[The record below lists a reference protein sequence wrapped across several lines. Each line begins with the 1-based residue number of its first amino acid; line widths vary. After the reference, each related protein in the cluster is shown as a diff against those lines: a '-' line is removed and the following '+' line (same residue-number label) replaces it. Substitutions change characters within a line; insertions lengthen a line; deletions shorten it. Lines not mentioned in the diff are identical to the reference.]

1 MRRSTALANVNLLWR
16 KVSTGKAAE
25 MAIPILAV
33 ITALACGAILIKISG
48 ASVIKAY
55 QGLFAGMFGSKKAL
69 IDTCVAST
77 PFILAGLS
85 VALGFQ
91 CGLFNIG
98 AEGQFYLGALCS
110 VIVGFAV
117 KGLPGWMHVTLA
129 ILAGLAGGAVWG
141 AIPGFLKA
149 RLGGHEVINTI
160 MMNYIGVNLSDFF
173 VKRLIRDPLAS
184 VDRTPYI
191 LDTAQLPKLFG
202 PDYRLHAGFI
212 IALAAVALIYW
223 LLYKT
228 TLGFEIRTTGA
239 NPSAARYAGI
249 RAGWTIVLV
258 MTIAGG
264 LAGLAGAGEVLG
276 LKHNL
281 PATFS
286 RGYGYDSIAIAFLA
300 RSNPLGVLP
309 AAFLWGGLRN
319 GAGLMQIRSGISI
332 DLINVIQALVIVFIA
347 ADPIVRWMYRIAPR
361 RRAAVVF
368 SRGWG
373 K

>member
-1 MRRSTALANVNLLWR
+1 LE
-16 KVSTGKAAE
+16 KVSLFWKKISAGKTAE
-25 MAIPILAV
+25 MAIPVLAV

-48 ASVIKAY
+48 ASITKAY
-55 QGLFAGMFGSKKAL
+55 QGLFAGMFGSQKAI
-69 IDTCVAST
+69 IDTFVSST

-85 VALGFQ
+85 VAVGFQ

-110 VIVGFAV
+110 VIVGFTV
-117 KGLPGWMHVTLA
+117 KGLPAWMHVTLA
-129 ILAGLAGGAVWG
+129 MAAGMAGGALWG

-160 MMNYIGVNLSDFF
+160 MLNYIGVNLSDFF
-173 VKRLIRDPLAS
+173 VKKIIRDPHAT

-191 LDTAQLPKLFG
+191 LDTAQLPKLLG

-212 IALAAVALIYW
+212 IALAAVAFMYW

-228 TLGFEIRTTGA
+228 TLGFEIRTVGT
-239 NPSAARYAGI
+239 NPGAARYSGI
-249 RAGWTIVLV
+249 RVGWTIVVV

-264 LAGLAGAGEVLG
+264 IAGLAGAGEVLG
-276 LKHNL
+276 LKYNL

-309 AAFLWGGLRN
+309 AAVLWGGLRN

-347 ADPIVRWMYRIAPR
+347 ADPIVRWLYRIAPR
-361 RRAAVVF
+361 RKTVGVF